1 MIHIDYI
8 QHHYIYFCLGTCQRK
23 ALYRAA
29 FSFACQLE
37 QMQNNA
43 QDATK
48 DALASSAAL
57 SECTHYVVVHL
68 PMRVVASP

>member
-1 MIHIDYI
+1 MIHYL
-8 QHHYIYFCLGTCQRK
+8 CLGTCQRK
-23 ALYRAA
+23 TLYRAA

-48 DALASSAAL
+48 DALASSAIL
-57 SECTHYVVVHL
+57 SQCT
-68 PMRVVASP
+68 R

>member
-1 MIHIDYI
+1 MPTK
-8 QHHYIYFCLGTCQRK
+8 GP
-23 ALYRAA
+23 YRAA

-48 DALASSAAL
+48 DALASAAL
-57 SECTHYVVVHL
+57 SECTHCVVVHL